1 MKCYCSDCEK
11 WYNFD
16 DYDDVESCPKCGG
29 HLDSDPVNLDDE
41 LRDMFPDGMDDGVSI
56 DEI

>member
-1 MKCYCSDCEK
+1 MKYYCSDCEK

-29 HLDSDPVNLDDE
+29 YLDSDPVNLDDE